1 MRETPVF
8 VTGPRLSSDYR
19 GMTIRREEAIER
31 ALTIVP
37 VAKRNAI
44 AAEELRRMP
53 EENIRAILDSGLM
66 PLMRPK
72 MFGGYEGDWMTQID
86 CVSEIARFCGSTGW
100 CMTFLIQHQ
109 YFLSLF
115 PEEAQRFVYERQPDP
130 TILTSFNQT
139 GQVKEVTGGYEIGGR
154 WHFASA
160 GDYCRWAIVGGV
172 TRTEDGAVKKRLNFL
187 LRPDQFRIDRVWDAI
202 GLKGS
207 GSNDVIVDPT
217 FVPISFVYDHDD
229 ALIGR
234 APGHSVHDGVLY
246 RSPLILNSGFAVM
259 TPMHGIARGAYE
271 AFVELTA
278 GRGARPLGAKPI
290 DRADVQTAI
299 GRSQAEIDL
308 AYLVTEKLTA
318 TVFEGKKVTR
328 IDAVRQ
334 RRDMMMLQMLLQ
346 SAVDRL
352 FDLSG
357 AHGLIGNHAIQRH
370 WRDLH
375 AIGHHAQWAAPAL
388 QIAGRDAL
396 GLPPLPS
403 DTYPLD

>member
-1 MRETPVF
+1 MF
-8 VTGPRLSSDYR
+8 VTGPKFFSNYK
-19 GMTIRREEAIER
+19 GMTIPYKEAIER
-31 ALTIVP
+31 ARTIVP
-37 VAKRNAI
+37 VAKRNVL

-53 EENIRAILDSGLM
+53 EENICAILESGLM

-86 CVSEIARFCGSTGW
+86 CVSEVARFCGSTGW

-172 TRTEDGAVKKRLNFL
+172 TRTEDGAVKNRLNFL

-207 GSNDVIVDPT
+207 GSNDVIVEPT
-217 FVPISFVYDHDD
+217 FVPLSFVYDHDD

-234 APGHSVHDGVLY
+234 APGHAVHEGVLY

-308 AYLVTEKLTA
+308 AYLITEKLTA

-334 RRDMMMLQMLLQ
+334 RRDMMLLQMLLQ

-352 FDLSG
+352 FDMSG

>member
-1 MRETPVF
+1 MF
-8 VTGPRLSSDYR
+8 VTGPRFFSNYQ
-19 GMTIRREEAIER
+19 GMTIRYEEAIER
-31 ALTIVP
+31 AQSIVP
-37 VAKRNAI
+37 VAKRNI
-44 AAEELRRMP
+44 ALAEEMRRMP
-53 EENIRAILDSGLM
+53 EENIKAILESGLM

-72 MFGGYEGDWMTQID
+72 MFGGYEADWMTQID
-86 CVSEIARFCGSTGW
+86 CVSEVARVCGSTGW
-100 CMTFLIQHQ
+100 CMTFFIQHQ

-115 PEEAQRFVYERQPDP
+115 PLEAQRFVYERQPDP

-139 GQVKEVTGGYEIGGR
+139 GQVKEVSGGYEIGGR
-154 WHFASA
+154 WHFASG
-160 GDYCRWAIVGGV
+160 GDYCQWGIVGGV
-172 TRTEDGAVKKRLNFL
+172 TRNQDGSVNKRLNFL
-187 LRPDQFRIDRVWDAI
+187 LRPEQFRIDRVWDSM

-207 GSNDVIVDPT
+207 GSNDVIVEPT
-217 FVPISFVYDHDD
+217 FVPANFVYDHDD

-234 APGHSVHDGVLY
+234 APGQSALDGVLY

-278 GRGARPLGAKPI
+278 GRGARPLGAKPA
-290 DRADVQTAI
+290 DRVDVQIAI
-299 GRSQAEIDL
+299 GQSKAEIDL
-308 AYLVTEKLTA
+308 AYLITEKLVA
-318 TVFEGKKVTR
+318 TIFEGKKVTR

-334 RRDMMMLQMLLQ
+334 RRDMMMLKQMLQ
-346 SAVDRL
+346 SGTNRL

-357 AHGLIGNHAIQRH
+357 AHGLLGNHAIQRH

-375 AIGHHAQWAAPAL
+375 AISHHAQWAAPAI

-396 GLPPLPS
+396 GLAPLPN